1 MFEHGHIY
9 WWADTGARTLSP
21 GRVDVRFDRL
31 HCRVET
37 TGPGSDEPYLILS
50 MFAPDAAWVQMA
62 TFAEVDAGGTHRRDM
77 TLYHGAPA
85 GAMVVATL
93 REQDSGNADEAREK
107 AAQIVEGSVGL
118 IGKAVHLIPMVGDV
132 LAVGVE
138 ALAQLLAEPLA
149 DLLGMEDDMIG
160 GSRVLLSPKSMIV
173 AATDDRVIGAPPPT
187 LAELRFQGDG
197 GDYSAYFVAYPGL
210 SPVVPSPASGN
221 QMLPGQTLAPNEFLT
236 SDNGLFTLMYQTDG
250 NLVLYRNADDHPLWS
265 SRKLGHDRRHGG
277 HATRRQPRGV
287 RPEHAGTLAQPV
299 RKVRAAAS
307 WSKTTGTWSCTPRPE
322 RPSGPRRPFSDP
334 QMR

>member
-1 MFEHGHIY
+1 
-9 WWADTGARTLSP
+9 
-21 GRVDVRFDRL
+21 
-31 HCRVET
+31 
-37 TGPGSDEPYLILS
+37 
-50 MFAPDAAWVQMA
+50 MFAPDAAWVHQ
-62 TFAEVDAGGTHRRDM
+62 FAEVDAGGTHRRDM

-265 SRKLGHDRRHGG
+265 SRSSGTTAGMVVMQHDGNLVVYDPNTRAHY
-277 HATRRQPRGV
+277 ATGPKGEGSSIVVQDDGNLV
-287 RPEHAGTLAQPV
+287 MYSATGTAV
-299 RKVRAAAS
+299 WA
-307 WSKTTGTWSCTPRPE
+307 SKTV
-322 RPSGPRRPFSDP
+322 
-334 QMR
+334 Q